1 MEIILFDTKGVEAM
15 NLQSKFIL
23 EFRSYDF
30 AMQNHIIMKSKFKEQ
45 KATSVEKFQ
54 NAMRKG
60 EVDALVVPI
69 IKYLNSLSDY
79 YTTSSCAGRISVF
92 HDVGTKKDSDWLGK
106 WHHKVR
112 FKDIKSSLKKIPKK
126 GMVWLIY
133 EPSIFHIVS
142 RDLDSAVRI
151 VNLARNSGFKK
162 VGILSCKP
170 ERYLV
175 EICSTERI
183 DAPLAENGEL
193 LVNEN
198 YIKYLVK
205 IANKKFQNGQKRL
218 KRLEKALKLLE

>member
-1 MEIILFDTKGVEAM
+1 
-15 NLQSKFIL
+15 
-23 EFRSYDF
+23 
-30 AMQNHIIMKSKFKEQ
+30 MKSAFNEQ
-45 KATSVEKFQ
+45 KVIALENFQ
-54 NAMRKG
+54 NAMKKE
-60 EVDALVVPI
+60 EVDEIVLPI

-79 YTTSSCAGRISVF
+79 YTTSSCAGRISLF
-92 HDVGTKKDSDWLGK
+92 HDVGTKKGSDWLGK
-106 WHHKVR
+106 WHHVVG
-112 FKDIKSSLKKIPKK
+112 FKDIKSSLKKIPKR

-142 RDLDSAVRI
+142 RNLDSAVSI

-205 IANKKFQNGQKRL
+205 IANKKFQNGHKRL
-218 KRLEKALKLLE
+218 KRLEKAIYSGL